1 MNKKIS
7 ILFISILLIW
17 PGQTALAQQF
27 EENPEVLMDTIKVK
41 GDRFIFLNDDAYYV
55 HKDTI
60 CVIPDTIDFYVR
72 KNNMKKTDDF
82 YRQVEQ
88 KMSKRK
94 VSSLMYDYLFKNN
107 NGHEPHG
114 EESSEQRFTPYENE
128 SIKQIGYKPL
138 TPFGSNINDTTANNP
153 SRWEKPLNN
162 IHMHT
167 REWIIRKNTL
177 FKKNE
182 KIDPDAMVDTERL
195 LRRLDYIKDARIFV
209 HETKRRR
216 EADVVV
222 VAKDVFPYNFLI
234 TPNNDNDAL
243 FGISNINIAGI
254 GHELEYNYIR
264 SGGSEFFYR
273 IRNIEGTFIDAEL
286 NYASHFRKTGFGA
299 FFERDFVTQE
309 TKYAG
314 GVSFSR
320 YEFGEL
326 NYEPI
331 TDVTSEYFY
340 DRKYEDIWLGRAFNT
355 SVISDFLG
363 FEKDTKAV
371 ASVRLEFSDFF
382 DRPITN
388 ADTNFR
394 YHDKRNILFSLGLT
408 SRIYFKDKFILQYGR
423 TEDIPTG
430 SALGLII
437 GRQKGEFKNRF
448 YIGGNYARGGY
459 IKHFGYLNSIF
470 SLGGFIRNGA
480 LEDGIFKVGMDY
492 FTHLYS
498 FNQFKFR
505 QFVNLDFSQA
515 IIPDEEYILSTQDHL
530 GIRGLTDYYLRATT
544 RLNIKL
550 ESLLFTPVNMAGFR
564 LATFAFF
571 DYTVTS
577 NTKNNFFKTD
587 SFMGFG
593 GGIRLR
599 NDNLAISTIQLRV
612 GFYPNAPINSSESTF
627 GISTSTQLNIR
638 DFDFRAPEIIPFNE

>member
-1 MNKKIS
+1 MNKIIPVVLLLLLSLCCGHS
-7 ILFISILLIW
+7 IY
-17 PGQTALAQQF
+17 AQQF
-27 EENPEVLMDTIKVK
+27 EENPDVLMDTIKVK

-55 HKDTI
+55 RKDTVCI
-60 CVIPDTIDFYVR
+60 IPDTVDFYVR
-72 KNNMKKTDDF
+72 KNNMKKTDNF
-82 YRQVEQ
+82 YSQVEK
-88 KMSKRK
+88 KMSKGK
-94 VSSLMYDYLFKNN
+94 VSSMMYDYLFKSK
-107 NGHEPHG
+107 NGNEPHG

-128 SIKQIGYKPL
+128 SIKHIGYKPL
-138 TPFGSNINDTTANNP
+138 PVFGSNINDTTINNP

-162 IHMHT
+162 VHVHT
-167 REWIIRKNTL
+167 QEWIIRKNTL
-177 FKKNE
+177 FEKNQ
-182 KIDPDAMVDTERL
+182 KIDPDAMVDSERL

-209 HETKRRR
+209 HETRRRR

-222 VAKDVFPYNFLI
+222 VAKDVFPYNFLYR
-234 TPNNDNDAL
+234 PNNDNDAL

-254 GHELEYNYIR
+254 GHELEYDYIK

-326 NYEPI
+326 NYEPT

-340 DRKYEDIWLGRAFNT
+340 DRKYEDIWVGRAFNT
-355 SVISDFLG
+355 SVVSDFLG
-363 FEKDTKAV
+363 LEENTKAV

-382 DRPITN
+382 DRPVTN

-408 SRIYFKDKFILQYGR
+408 SRVYFKDKFILQYGR

-430 SALGLII
+430 SALGIVI
-437 GRQKGEFKNRF
+437 GRQKGEFKSRF

-459 IKHFGYLNSIF
+459 IKQFGYLNSIF
-470 SLGGFIRNGA
+470 SLGGFIRNGS
-480 LEDGIFKVGMDY
+480 LEDGIFKIGMDY
-492 FTHLYS
+492 FTHLYPI
-498 FNQFKFR
+498 NQFKFR

-515 IIPDEEYILSTQDHL
+515 ITPDEEYILSTQDHL
-530 GIRGLTDYYLRATT
+530 GIRGLTNYYLRATT
-544 RLNIKL
+544 RLNIKA
-550 ESLLFTPVNMAGFR
+550 ESLLFTPINVLGFR

-571 DYTVTS
+571 DYTMTS
-577 NTKNNFFKTD
+577 NSRNDFFGND
-587 SFMGFG
+587 SFMGYG

-612 GFYPNAPINSSESTF
+612 GFYPSAPINTSVSTVGF
-627 GISTSTQLNIR
+627 STSTQLNIR